1 MTVLTDE
8 PGVDRINATLLVE
21 ELADIYSTP
30 TPEGWRE
37 AKKIGID

>member
-1 MTVLTDE
+1 MTVLIDKSE
-8 PGVDRINATLLVE
+8 VDRINATLLVE